1 MNAIDYHLGE
11 LGIARTPGDPRR
23 ILPVLPDRFGS
34 ILDLGCGIGQ
44 TLIDCELKPGTFAC
58 GVDIE
63 AEVLAFG
70 QKLTPHLHFV
80 CAQGERLPFRDRSF
94 EVVIS
99 RVSLPYMEIPRALQ
113 EIARVVTPGGSVW
126 FTLHPFAQ
134 WRADTMNALRAGN
147 LKGIIYAIYILLNGI
162 YFHLTG
168 RQFRYPLK
176 RNRCE
181 SFQTIGSITRA
192 MQQAGFEQV
201 RTELGRF
208 FVVTAVMRDRSPSSV
223 AKEETLCVESAA

>member
-1 MNAIDYHLGE
+1 MNAIDYHLEE
-11 LGIARTPGDPRR
+11 LEIARTPGDPRW
-23 ILPVLPDRFGS
+23 IMPTLPARFSS

-44 TLIDCELKPGTFAC
+44 TLIACELKPETFAC

-63 AEVLAFG
+63 AEVVAFG
-70 QKLTPHLHFV
+70 QALTPRFHFV
-80 CAQGERLPFRDRSF
+80 CAQGERLPFRERSF

-99 RVSLPYMEIPRALQ
+99 RVALPYMEIPRALA
-113 EIARVVTPGGSVW
+113 EIARVVTPGGYVW
-126 FTLHPFAQ
+126 FTLHPFAR
-134 WRADTMNALRAGN
+134 WREDTRNALRAGN
-147 LKGIIYAIYILLNGI
+147 LKGVIYAIYVLLNGI
-162 YFHLTG
+162 CFHLTG

-176 RNRCE
+176 RQRCE

-201 RTELGRF
+201 RTKLGRF
-208 FVVTAVMRDRSPSSV
+208 FVVTAVMPDRAPTAA